1 MSSSGKTPPP
11 GGSAL
16 SDTELWT
23 GAVLT
28 VFGAGAAWL
37 ATGFD
42 ATSRSFPLTVA
53 LVLTVCGL
61 VIVLRALLSGKHQ
74 ALPFHDFGI
83 VALGA
88 LLIVGW
94 ALALKAGAGF
104 LIATTAFLFGI
115 FWLAG
120 LRQTVRAI
128 TLSVLVTLAAYGIF
142 ALLLNVHLP
151 ASFLSF
157 LAPGL

>member
-1 MSSSGKTPPP
+1 MSSSGKTPPS
-11 GGSAL
+11 GGSAF

-28 VFGAGAAWL
+28 AFGAGAAWL

-42 ATSRSFPLTVA
+42 ATSRPFPLTVA
-53 LVLTVCGL
+53 LLLSVCGL
-61 VIVLRALLSGKHQ
+61 AIFLRALFSRKHQ

-104 LIATTAFLFGI
+104 LIATTVFLFGI

-120 LRQTVRAI
+120 LRQTGRVI
-128 TLSVLVTLAAYGIF
+128 ILSVLIALTNYAIF
-142 ALLLNVHLP
+142 ALLLNVRLP

-157 LAPGL
+157 IAPGF